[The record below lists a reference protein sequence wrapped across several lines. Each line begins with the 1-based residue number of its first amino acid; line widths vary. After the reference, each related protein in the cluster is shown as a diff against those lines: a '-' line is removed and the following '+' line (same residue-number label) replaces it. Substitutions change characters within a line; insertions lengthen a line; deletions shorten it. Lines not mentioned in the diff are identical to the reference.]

1 MNPPMSSMLKSLKLI
16 SDPTRLRILMLVE
29 NEALSVAELQEV
41 LGMGQSRISTQLS
54 QLKMEG
60 LVRDERSGKNNIYT
74 CTGDSDLMEVARSAA
89 AEVGEVAE
97 DTAALRHLLRKRKDS
112 SRAYFDELAGR
123 FGKDYVPGRS
133 WKALAEALIKVLN
146 YQVVADLG
154 AGEGT
159 LAQLLAQRAEKVIA
173 VDLSPKMV
181 EFGQNLAAQN
191 GLANLEYR
199 IGDIDDP
206 PIEPESLDLAILSQ
220 ALHHAERPQR
230 ALDAA
235 HRILKPGG
243 RLMVLDLLQHHFE
256 EARELY
262 ADRWLGFSES
272 DLTGMLEKA
281 GFAEIETV
289 VADRET
295 AAPRFQTLLGI
306 GVRKA

>member
-1 MNPPMSSMLKSLKLI
+1 MASMLKSLKLL
-16 SDPTRLRILMLVE
+16 SDPTRLRILRLVE
-29 NEALSVAELQEV
+29 NESLSVAELQEV

-54 QLKMEG
+54 LLKTEG
-60 LVRDERSGKNNIYT
+60 LVSDERSGKNNIYT
-74 CTGDSDLMEVARSAA
+74 CTADADLMEVARLAA
-89 AEVGEVAE
+89 AEVPEVNADE
-97 DTAALRHLLRKRKDS
+97 AALQHLLRKRRDS

-173 VDLSPKMV
+173 IDLSPKMV
-181 EFGQNLAAQN
+181 EFGQNLAIQN
-191 GLANLEYR
+191 GLTNLEYR
-199 IGDIDDP
+199 IGDIENP
-206 PIEPESLDLAILSQ
+206 PIDDASLDLAILSQ
-220 ALHHAERPQR
+220 ALHHAEHPQR
-230 ALDAA
+230 AIDAA
-235 HRILKPGG
+235 FRILKPGG
-243 RLMVLDLLQHHFE
+243 RLIVLDLLQHNFE

-272 DLTGMLEKA
+272 DLAAMLEKS
-281 GFAEIETV
+281 GFIRVETI

-295 AAPRFQTLLGI
+295 EPPRFQTLLGI
-306 GVRKA
+306 GVRPLAE

>member
-1 MNPPMSSMLKSLKLI
+1 
-16 SDPTRLRILMLVE
+16 
-29 NEALSVAELQEV
+29 
-41 LGMGQSRISTQLS
+41 
-54 QLKMEG
+54 
-60 LVRDERSGKNNIYT
+60 
-74 CTGDSDLMEVARSAA
+74 
-89 AEVGEVAE
+89 
-97 DTAALRHLLRKRKDS
+97 
-112 SRAYFDELAGR
+112 
-123 FGKDYVPGRS
+123 
-133 WKALAEALIKVLN
+133 
-146 YQVVADLG
+146 VADLG

-199 IGDIDDP
+199 IGDIEDP
-206 PIEPESLDLAILSQ
+206 PIEDGTLDLAVLSQ

-235 HRILKPGG
+235 FRILKPGG
-243 RLMVLDLLQHHFE
+243 RLIVLDLLQHHFD

-272 DLTGMLEKA
+272 DLAAMLEKA

-289 VADRET
+289 VADR
-295 AAPRFQTLLGI
+295 
-306 GVRKA
+306 

>member
-1 MNPPMSSMLKSLKLI
+1 MPSMLKSLKLL
-16 SDPTRLRILMLVE
+16 SDATRLRILMLLD
-29 NEALSVAELQEV
+29 NEALSVAELQEI

-54 QLKMEG
+54 QLKMEE
-60 LVRDERSGKNNIYT
+60 LVSDERSGKNNIYT
-74 CTGDSDLMEVARSAA
+74 CTADPDLMEVARLAA
-89 AEVGEVAE
+89 AEVAEVAG

-133 WKALAEALIKVLN
+133 WKALAEALIKALN

-199 IGDIDDP
+199 IGDIEDP
-206 PIEPESLDLAILSQ
+206 PIENSSLDLAVLSQ

-235 HRILKPGG
+235 FRILKPGG
-243 RLMVLDLLQHHFE
+243 RLIVLDLLQHHFE

-272 DLTGMLEKA
+272 DLAAMLEKA
-281 GFAEIETV
+281 GFAEIETI

-295 AAPRFQTLLGI
+295 AAPKFQTLLGI

>member
-1 MNPPMSSMLKSLKLI
+1 MLKSLKLI

-54 QLKMEG
+54 QLKTEG
-60 LVRDERSGKNNIYT
+60 LVTDERSGKNNNYS
-74 CTGDSDLMEVARSAA
+74 CSAAPDLLEVARFAA
-89 AEVGEVAE
+89 AEVPEVAA
-97 DTAALRHLLRKRKDS
+97 DKAALQHLLRKRKDS
-112 SRAYFDELAGR
+112 ARAYFDELAGR

-146 YQVVADLG
+146 YKVVADLG

-181 EFGQNLAAQN
+181 EFGQNLAVQN
-191 GLANLEYR
+191 GLKNLEYR
-199 IGDIDDP
+199 IGDIEEP
-206 PIEPESLDLAILSQ
+206 PIDEGSLDLAILSQ

-230 ALDAA
+230 ALNAA
-235 HRILKPGG
+235 YRILKPGG
-243 RLMVLDLLQHHFE
+243 RLIVLDLLQHHFE

-272 DLTGMLEKA
+272 DLAAMLEKA
-281 GFAEIETV
+281 GFVRIETV

-295 AAPRFQTLLGI
+295 EAPKFQTLLGI
-306 GVRKA
+306 GVREG

>member
-1 MNPPMSSMLKSLKLI
+1 MLKSLKLL
-16 SDPTRLRILMLVE
+16 SDPTRLRILRLVE
-29 NEALSVAELQEV
+29 NESLSVAELQEV

-54 QLKMEG
+54 LLKTEG
-60 LVRDERSGKNNIYT
+60 LVSDERSGKNNIYT
-74 CTGDSDLMEVARSAA
+74 CTADPDLMEVARLAA
-89 AEVGEVAE
+89 AEVPEVNADE
-97 DTAALRHLLRKRKDS
+97 AALQHLLRKRRDS

-181 EFGQNLAAQN
+181 EFGQNLAIQN
-191 GLANLEYR
+191 GLTNLEYR
-199 IGDIDDP
+199 IGDIENP
-206 PIEPESLDLAILSQ
+206 PIDDASLDLAILSQ
-220 ALHHAERPQR
+220 ALHHAEHPQR
-230 ALDAA
+230 AIDAA
-235 HRILKPGG
+235 FRILKPGG
-243 RLMVLDLLQHHFE
+243 RLIVLDLLQHNFE

-272 DLTGMLEKA
+272 DLAAMLEKS
-281 GFAEIETV
+281 GFIQIETI

-295 AAPRFQTLLGI
+295 EPPKFQTLLGI
-306 GVRKA
+306 GVRPC

>member
-1 MNPPMSSMLKSLKLI
+1 
-16 SDPTRLRILMLVE
+16 
-29 NEALSVAELQEV
+29 VAELQEI

-54 QLKMEG
+54 QLKSAG
-60 LVRDERSGKNNIYT
+60 LVTDERSGKNNMYS
-74 CTGDSDLMEVARSAA
+74 CTAAKDLLDVAQLAAEEVPEVAADMTS
-89 AEVGEVAE
+89 
-97 DTAALRHLLRKRKDS
+97 LRHLLRKRRDT

-146 YQVVADLG
+146 YKIVADLG

-181 EFGQNLAAQN
+181 EFGQALAVQN
-191 GLANLEYR
+191 GLTNLEYR
-199 IGDIDDP
+199 IGDIEAP
-206 PIEPESLDLAILSQ
+206 PIDEQSLDLAILSQ
-220 ALHHAERPQR
+220 ALHHAEHPQL
-230 ALDAA
+230 AIDSAF
-235 HRILKPGG
+235 RILKPGG
-243 RLMVLDLLQHHFE
+243 RLIVLDLLQHSFD

-272 DLTGMLEKA
+272 ALASMLEKA

-295 AAPRFQTLLGI
+295 SAPNFQTLLGI
-306 GVRKA
+306 GTRP

>member
-1 MNPPMSSMLKSLKLI
+1 
-16 SDPTRLRILMLVE
+16 MLVE
-29 NEALSVAELQEV
+29 TEALSVAELQEV

-54 QLKMEG
+54 QLKAEG
-60 LVRDERSGKNNIYT
+60 LVTDERSGKNNIYS
-74 CTGDSDLMEVARSAA
+74 CSSDPELMDVARLAA
-89 AEVGEVAE
+89 AEVPEVAADE
-97 DTAALRHLLRKRKDS
+97 TALRHLLRKRKDS
-112 SRAYFDELAGR
+112 ARAYFDELAGR

-146 YQVVADLG
+146 YKIVADLG

-181 EFGQNLAAQN
+181 EFGQNLANQN
-191 GLANLEYR
+191 GLQNLEYR
-199 IGDIDDP
+199 IGDIEEP
-206 PIEPESLDLAILSQ
+206 PIEDACLDLAILSQ

-230 ALDAA
+230 ALDASF
-235 HRILKPGG
+235 RILKPGG
-243 RLMVLDLLQHHFE
+243 RLIVLDLLQHNFD

-272 DLTGMLEKA
+272 ELASMLEKA
-281 GFAEIETV
+281 GFAQIETV

-295 AAPRFQTLLGI
+295 EAPKFQTLLGI
-306 GVRKA
+306 GVRPA

>member
-1 MNPPMSSMLKSLKLI
+1 MPSMLKSLKLL

-29 NEALSVAELQEV
+29 NEELSVAEMQEV

-54 QLKMEG
+54 QLKAEG
-60 LVRDERSGKNNIYT
+60 LVSDERSGKNNIYT
-74 CTGDSDLMEVARSAA
+74 CSAPADLMEVARLAA
-89 AEVGEVAE
+89 AEVPEVSSDE
-97 DTAALRHLLRKRKDS
+97 AALRHLLRKRKDTA
-112 SRAYFDELAGR
+112 RAYFDELAGR

-146 YQVVADLG
+146 YKVVADLG

-181 EFGQNLAAQN
+181 EFGQELATQN
-191 GLANLEYR
+191 GLKNLEYR
-199 IGDIDDP
+199 IGDIEVP
-206 PIEPESLDLAILSQ
+206 PIEDASLDLAILSQ
-220 ALHHAERPQR
+220 ALHHAEHPQK

-235 HRILKPGG
+235 FRILKPGG
-243 RLMVLDLLQHHFE
+243 RLIVLDLLQHHFE

-272 DLTGMLEKA
+272 DLAAMLEKS
-281 GFAEIETV
+281 GFQQIETI

-295 AAPRFQTLLGI
+295 AEPRFQTLLGI
-306 GVRKA
+306 GVRR